1 MVTIHRYQ
9 TWNGPMPTSA
19 AQQAVTTGTSIKTML
34 QLGVPSSRQ
43 IQLLAWGWTIDA
55 TEAGTIELIQSD
67 TAATVTA
74 HVAAGVQPLTPGQ
87 PASLLNLSTTATG
100 YTSSSETAPTAT
112 RVFDVHK
119 VQAADGA
126 SVTEGE
132 KIWVPDARPIVAVS
146 TFVRV
151 RATFSTAVNMTC
163 YIVWDE

>member
-1 MVTIHRYQ
+1 MHRYM

-34 QLGVPSSRQ
+34 QLGVPATRQ
-43 IQLLAWGWTIDA
+43 IQLLSWGFTVDA
-55 TEAGTIELIQSD
+55 TEAGTVELIQSD

-87 PASLLNLSTTATG
+87 PPSLLTLGTTATG
-100 YTSSSETAPTAT
+100 YTSSSETAPVTV

-119 VQAADGA
+119 IQAADGA
-126 SVTEGE
+126 SVTEVE

-151 RATFSTAVNMTC
+151 RATFGTAVNMTC
-163 YIVWDE
+163 WICWDE